1 MKKLLALVAALI
13 AVAGSAAT
21 AAATQKVD
29 HVVYI
34 GLDGWASHTYA
45 DSDMPFV
52 KGLADRGAMTLE
64 KRAVLPSASAI
75 NWASLFMG
83 VGPEVHGYLHWGT
96 QSPEITLPT
105 GADATNGFFPTV
117 FQVAR
122 QQHPD
127 ADIAAFSEWDGVKYT
142 IDTLAFTHHE
152 QADLD
157 HITGK
162 AAEYIKAHKPMLT
175 VVAYDRPDHPGHDN
189 GWGSPEYHDM
199 MHRMDS
205 EIAGIFKAI
214 EEAGMADNTVV
225 IISSDHG
232 GKDKGHGGPTLEEML
247 SPLIMV
253 GPGIEPGT
261 VITDMVISPDI
272 AVTMADRLG
281 LKPSPYWRGR
291 PILAD

>member
-1 MKKLLALVAALI
+1 MKSITITLLALLAIILPSA
-13 AVAGSAAT
+13 SAAT
-21 AAATQKVD
+21 TKVD

-34 GLDGWASHTYA
+34 GLDGWAANTYA

-52 KGLADRGAMTLE
+52 KSLADKGAITLE
-64 KRAVLPSASAI
+64 KRSVLPSASAI
-75 NWASLFMG
+75 NWASMFMG

-96 QSPEITLPT
+96 QSPEMPLPT
-105 GADATNGFFPTV
+105 GADSIHGFFPTV

-122 QQHPD
+122 TQRPD
-127 ADIAAFSEWDGVKYT
+127 ADIAAFYEWDGVKYT
-142 IDTLAFTHHE
+142 LDTLAMTHHE

-157 HITGK
+157 HITAL
-162 AAEYIKAHKPMLT
+162 AADYIRKNKPMIT

-205 EIAGIFKAI
+205 EIAAIYQAI
-214 EEAGMADNTVV
+214 EDAGMTENTVV

-232 GKDKGHGGPTLEEML
+232 GKEYGHGGATLEEML
-247 SPLIMV
+247 SPLIMT
-253 GPGIEPGT
+253 GPGIVPGT

-272 AVTMADRLG
+272 AVTIADRLG
-281 LKPSPYWRGR
+281 LEPSPFWRGR